1 MSEYGFW
8 SLVPPLVAIGLAL
21 RTKQVF
27 IALTLGIWIGWV
39 IINGGNFLTGT
50 MDTMAAFVHV
60 FSDAGNTRT
69 IFFTLLIGAL
79 IALIQRSGGVAGFI
93 NLVKIKLENQQAQN
107 KTTKNKRTVQ
117 LLAALTGL
125 VIFVESNISI
135 LTVGTLYRP
144 IFDNLKI
151 PREKLAYLADSSSA
165 PSCIIFPFNAWGAY
179 IMGLLVLQGFDNPF
193 SVLMSSLPYNFYPFL
208 ALGMVAY
215 IIFSGKDFGPMKKAE
230 ERAAKE
236 GKVIGDDAVPMISDE
251 ISTLDP
257 KTGII
262 HRSINMILP
271 IVTMIV
277 MMPIMLIYTG
287 WDQVSESSASF
298 FSLIFEAMGH
308 GSGSTSVLYSVSTAI
323 LSSFVLYKGQGI
335 LKIRE
340 MVDLSLKGM
349 SGMVSLAI
357 LMVFAF
363 ALGSLCK
370 ELKTGLYVAEIAKSW
385 LSPGLVPALVFVVSC
400 FIAFSTG
407 TSWGTFAIM
416 ISIAV
421 PMAQTMDTNVSM
433 AIAAA
438 IGGGVFG
445 DHCSPISDTTIISS
459 MASASDHV
467 DHVNTQ
473 LPYALVAGGI
483 TFLLYLIM
491 GLMM

>member
-27 IALTLGIWIGWV
+27 LSLTLGIWIGWV
-39 IINGGNFLTGT
+39 IIEGGNPLSGSFATLN
-50 MDTMAAFVHV
+50 AFVAV
-60 FSDAGNTRT
+60 FEDAGNTRT
-69 IFFTLLIGAL
+69 IIFTLLIGAL

-93 NLVKIKLENQQAQN
+93 ESVKNVLEKQEQ
-107 KTTKNKRTVQ
+107 KNRNNRRLVQ
-117 LLAALTGL
+117 LFASLTGI

-179 IMGLLVLQGFDNPF
+179 IMGLLVMQGFDRPF
-193 SVLMSSLPYNFYPFL
+193 ATMMRALPYNFYPFL
-208 ALGMVAY
+208 ALGIVGY
-215 IIFSGKDFGPMKKAE
+215 IIYTGKDYGPMKKAE
-230 ERAAKE
+230 QRAQEE
-236 GKVIGDDAVPMISDE
+236 GKLIADGSTPMISDE
-251 ISTLDP
+251 VSMLEAKENIS
-257 KTGII
+257 

-277 MMPIMLIYTG
+277 MMPVMLVYTG
-287 WDQVSESSASF
+287 WGSLENTNGSF
-298 FSLIFEAMGH
+298 IDLALQAMGQ
-308 GSGSTSVLYSVSTAI
+308 GSGSTSVLTAVATSVLVAMI
-323 LSSFVLYKGQGI
+323 LYKAQKLLGI
-335 LKIRE
+335 KE

-370 ELKTGLYVAEIAKSW
+370 ELKTGLYVAEVSKAW
-385 LSPGLVPALVFVVSC
+385 LSPNLVPAIVFLVSC

-421 PMAQTMDTNVSM
+421 PMATSMNVDPHL

-473 LPYALVAGGI
+473 LPYALTAGGVTI
-483 TFLLYLIM
+483 LMYLIL
-491 GLMM
+491 GFLM